1 VNGDTQISATTGTLA
16 FTSPAT
22 ATSAVGSYAIDGA
35 GLSASNYIFA
45 QAAGNSTALT
55 INPATLS
62 YTATSAS
69 RLYGASNPSFAG
81 TVTGFVNGDTQT
93 SATTGTLAFT
103 SPATATS
110 AVGSYAI
117 DGAGLSA
124 SNYIFA
130 QAAGNSTALTIN
142 PATLSYTATSA
153 SRLYG
158 ASNPSFAGTVTGFV
172 NGDTQ
177 TSATTGTLAFTSPAT
192 ATSAVGSYAIDGAG
206 LSASNYIFAQAAG
219 NSTALTINP
228 ATLSYTATSA
238 SRLYGASNPSFAGTV
253 TGFVNGDTQTSATT
267 GTLAFTSPATATSAV
282 GSYAIDGAGLSA
294 SNYIFAQAAGNSTAL
309 TINPA
314 TLSYTATS
322 ASRLYG
328 ASNPSF
334 AGTVTGFVNGDTQ
347 TSATTGTLAFT
358 SPATAATVVGTYA
371 INGSGLTASNYN
383 FVQAAGNAAALTINP
398 AMTLTYVA
406 DPACRLFGAANSSF
420 TGTITGFVNG
430 DTQASSTTGTLVFTS
445 SATATS
451 AVGSYAIIGS
461 GLTSQ
466 NYGFVQAAG
475 NSTALTI

>member
-1 VNGDTQISATTGTLA
+1 SRLFGAANPTFTGTVTGFMNGDTQASATTGTLV
-16 FTSPAT
+16 FTSSAT
-22 ATSAVGSYAIDGA
+22 PTSAVGVYAIIGS
-35 GLSASNYIFA
+35 GLSSQNYSFV

-177 TSATTGTLAFTSPAT
+177 TSATTATLAFTSPAA

-219 NSTALTINP
+219 N
-228 ATLSYTATSA
+228 
-238 SRLYGASNPSFAGTV
+238 
-253 TGFVNGDTQTSATT
+253 
-267 GTLAFTSPATATSAV
+267 
-282 GSYAIDGAGLSA
+282 
-294 SNYIFAQAAGNSTAL
+294 
-309 TINPA
+309 
-314 TLSYTATS
+314 
-322 ASRLYG
+322 
-328 ASNPSF
+328 
-334 AGTVTGFVNGDTQ
+334 
-347 TSATTGTLAFT
+347 
-358 SPATAATVVGTYA
+358 
-371 INGSGLTASNYN
+371 
-383 FVQAAGNAAALTINP
+383 
-398 AMTLTYVA
+398 
-406 DPACRLFGAANSSF
+406 
-420 TGTITGFVNG
+420 
-430 DTQASSTTGTLVFTS
+430 
-445 SATATS
+445 
-451 AVGSYAIIGS
+451 
-461 GLTSQ
+461 
-466 NYGFVQAAG
+466 
-475 NSTALTI
+475 